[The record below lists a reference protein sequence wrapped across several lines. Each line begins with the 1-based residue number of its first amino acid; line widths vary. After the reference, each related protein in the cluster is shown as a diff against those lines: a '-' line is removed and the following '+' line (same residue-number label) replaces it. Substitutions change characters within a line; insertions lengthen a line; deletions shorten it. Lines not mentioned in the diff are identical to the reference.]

1 MTSNHSPGA
10 AVTDAELIRYLDGEL
25 DDDERDRIDEALAG
39 DPVLARRLAQLRT
52 RAERLSALLGATDA
66 APAVAAAPPAASAP
80 VAAAPPAAPARVID
94 LNAAWAAQQG
104 VPPHPVRPYRPL
116 PGWFR
121 AAAVVAFLLAGA
133 LLVPPVR
140 AWIAGVLTR
149 VFDGGDEATP
159 ATGSQPVATTPID
172 TLSITF
178 ATGSATFTIEFAA
191 APAAGRLVVERT
203 QVDSVSA
210 SLYTAGGREGLQ
222 RVRSDLLRV
231 ANTAGS
237 TADYR
242 LALPPV
248 VGTVVVRVP
257 GRADTVWRFDE
268 GGPQRQV
275 IELRE

>member
-25 DDDERDRIDEALAG
+25 DDDERGRIDEALAG
-39 DPVLARRLAQLRT
+39 DPGLARRFAQLRT

-80 VAAAPPAAPARVID
+80 GAAAPPAAPAKVID

-116 PGWFR
+116 AGWLR
-121 AAAVVAFLLAGA
+121 AAAVVAFLLAGT

-140 AWIAGVLTR
+140 AWIAGVLAR
-149 VFDGGDEATP
+149 AFDKGDEAT
-159 ATGSQPVATTPID
+159 AIGSRPVASPPVD

-178 ATGSATFTIEFAA
+178 ATGSATFTLEFAA
-191 APAAGRLVVERT
+191 APTAGRLVVERT
-203 QVDSVSA
+203 RIDSVFA
-210 SLYTAGGREGLQ
+210 ALYTTGGGEELQ

-231 ANTAGS
+231 ANAAAS

-242 LALPPV
+242 LVLPSV
-248 VGTVVVRVP
+248 VSTVVVRVP
-257 GRADTVWRFDE
+257 GRADAVWRFDT

-275 IELRE
+275 IELRD

>member
-25 DDDERDRIDEALAG
+25 DDDERGRIDEALAG
-39 DPVLARRLAQLRT
+39 DPGLARRFAQLRT

-66 APAVAAAPPAASAP
+66 APAVAAAPPAA
-80 VAAAPPAAPARVID
+80 PAKVID

-116 PGWFR
+116 PGWLR
-121 AAAVVAFLLAGA
+121 AAAVVAFLLAGT

-140 AWIAGVLTR
+140 AWIAGVLAR
-149 VFDGGDEATP
+149 AFDRGDETTAI
-159 ATGSQPVATTPID
+159 GSRPVASPPVD

-178 ATGSATFTIEFAA
+178 ATGSATFTLEFAA

-203 QVDSVSA
+203 RVDSVFA
-210 SLYTAGGREGLQ
+210 ALYTAGGGEELQ
-222 RVRSDLLRV
+222 RVRSDLLRI
-231 ANTAGS
+231 ANAAGS

-242 LALPPV
+242 LVLPSV
-248 VGTVVVRVP
+248 VSTVVVRVP
-257 GRADTVWRFDE
+257 GRADVVWRFDT

-275 IELRE
+275 IELRD